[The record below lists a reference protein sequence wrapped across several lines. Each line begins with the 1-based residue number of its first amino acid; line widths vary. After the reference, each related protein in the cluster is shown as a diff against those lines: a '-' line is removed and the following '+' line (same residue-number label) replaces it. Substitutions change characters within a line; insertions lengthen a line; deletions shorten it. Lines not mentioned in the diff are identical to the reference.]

1 MSTRELQLQGDLRQA
16 IENYFGEMV
25 SGPWDDVIEAV
36 AGVIAEGEL
45 DLHTAGKLDHALRR
59 TANTEGDECPT
70 CQQDLSATRM
80 LELQR

>member
-25 SGPWDDVIEAV
+25 GGPWDTVIDTI
-36 AGVIAEGEL
+36 AGMIQEGECDLQSASRL
-45 DLHTAGKLDHALRR
+45 DLALRR

-70 CQQDLSATRM
+70 C
-80 LELQR
+80 ENPILQPRR